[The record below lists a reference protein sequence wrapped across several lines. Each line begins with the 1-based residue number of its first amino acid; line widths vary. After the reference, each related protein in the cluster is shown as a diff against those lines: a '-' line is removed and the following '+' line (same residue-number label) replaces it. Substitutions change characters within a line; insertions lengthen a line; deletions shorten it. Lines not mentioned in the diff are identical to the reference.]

1 MVVHEQSVPLRAFV
15 KSGGGEMQKVVE
27 WSSVGLIAVVV
38 LVLWNLFDR
47 PQNQSCINTIT
58 KTPIEHCR

>member
-1 MVVHEQSVPLRAFV
+1 
-15 KSGGGEMQKVVE
+15 MQKVVE